1 MKISGFSYVRNGLN
15 YNYPFIQAIKS
26 ILPVCDEFVIA
37 VGDSTDGTREAIE
50 AIGDNKIRIIDTIW
64 DENNRKSG
72 KIFGQQANIALRE
85 TTGDWAFH
93 IQADECIHEN
103 DLNKIYDF
111 IKRADKDERVEGLLF
126 DFLNFYGSYKY
137 LNASRYQHT
146 REVRVIRNHRNIYSY
161 KDSQGFRRYPS
172 FDAYL
177 QEHKGYKLK
186 VLDTNL
192 PVFHYNYVRRP
203 DNMSKKAEFFE
214 KFWHNDQYLE
224 KKYNEVKTFD
234 YYNSIDRVKLF
245 NSTHPALMQSELD
258 AEDWEFDPKKITK
271 LIPLK
276 DKIIYSIEDF
286 LQYRFGDYKNYVKV
300 R

>member
-1 MKISGFSYVRNGLN
+1 MKVSGFSYVRNGLT

-37 VGDSTDGTREAIE
+37 VGDSTDGTRKAIE

-103 DLNKIYDF
+103 DLNKIYEF

-126 DFLNFYGSYKY
+126 NFLNFYGSYKY
-137 LNASRYQHT
+137 LNGSRYQHT
-146 REVRVIRNHRNIYSY
+146 REVRVIRNHRNIFSY

-172 FDAYL
+172 FEDYE
-177 QEHKGYKLK
+177 QEHKGFKLK

-203 DNMSKKAEFFE
+203 ENMSKKAEFFE

-224 KKYNEVKTFD
+224 KKYLEKKAFD
-234 YYNSIDRVKLF
+234 YYNGIDRVKLF
-245 NSTHPALMQSELD
+245 NGTHPALLKSEVD
-258 AEDWEFDPKKITK
+258 AEDWEFDPTKINK
-271 LIPLK
+271 VMPLK
-276 DKIIYSIEDF
+276 DKVIYFIEDF
-286 LQYRFGDYKNYVKV
+286 LQYRFGDYKNYVKIG
-300 R
+300 

>member
-1 MKISGFSYVRNGLN
+1 MKISGFSYVRNGLT
-15 YNYPFIQAIKS
+15 YQYPFLQAIQS
-26 ILPVCDEFVIA
+26 ILPICDEFVIA

-50 AIGDNKIRIIDTIW
+50 ALGSPKIRIIDTIW
-64 DENNRKSG
+64 DENLRKSG

-103 DLNKIYDF
+103 DLNKIYEF
-111 IKRADKDERVEGLLF
+111 IAKADKDERVEGLLF
-126 DFLNFYGSYKY
+126 NFLNFFGSYKY

-146 REVRVIRNHRNIYSY
+146 REIRVIRNHRDIYSY

-203 DNMSKKAEFFE
+203 DYMSKKAEFFE

-245 NSTHPALMQSELD
+245 NSTHPTLMQSELD
-258 AEDWEFDPKKITK
+258 AEDWEFDPNKITK